1 MEKVRLG
8 DIATLIN
15 GDRGKNYPSQADI
28 SDEGDIPFVNA
39 GHLNGRNIDFEEMNY
54 ISQDKYKRLS
64 SGKFVKGDVLYCLRG
79 SLGKKAI
86 VNDDVEGAIASSLVI
101 IRPNYDRIDGEYLM
115 FSLDSPSIKEQL
127 NKANNGSS
135 QPNLSAASV
144 REYQIELPDLKKQKD
159 IVKKL
164 VKTRSIIDSRQHEID
179 LLDELIKARF
189 VELFGDLMEN
199 PLGWTVMT
207 IADVST
213 FLKSGLSRKLS
224 DDDIGLPVI
233 RSGNIQDGQFI
244 FDDVK
249 YWYIDDPQGANTKDY
264 ILNDGDI
271 LVNFINSSSQI
282 GKTAI
287 YRDTGRDCIYTTN
300 IFRMKL
306 ADNCNEYYY
315 NWFAMSDYYYRHL
328 QNIIQPAVNQ
338 ASFTTVNFL
347 KLPIPLPPKEKQ
359 GKFAD
364 FVKQVDKSKFVVQK
378 SLDEAKLVF
387 DSLMQEFFG

>member
-28 SDEGDIPFVNA
+28 TDEGDIPFVNA
-39 GHLNGRNIDFEEMNY
+39 GHLNGRKIDFEEMNY

-101 IRPNYDRIDGEYLM
+101 IRPNYDRIDGDYLM

-164 VKTRSIIDSRQHEID
+164 VKTRVIIDSRQHEID
-179 LLDELIKARF
+179 LLDELINARF
-189 VELFGDLMEN
+189 VEMFGGQEFERKQLIDLIQE
-199 PLGWTVMT
+199 G
-207 IADVST
+207 A
-213 FLKSGLSRKLS
+213 GLSYGIVVPGDNVGDEIPMVRPS
-224 DDDIGLPVI
+224 DFKNG
-233 RSGNIQDGQFI
+233 
-244 FDDVK
+244 
-249 YWYIDDPQGANTKDY
+249 
-264 ILNDGDI
+264 
-271 LVNFINSSSQI
+271 
-282 GKTAI
+282 
-287 YRDTGRDCIYTTN
+287 
-300 IFRMKL
+300 
-306 ADNCNEYYY
+306 
-315 NWFAMSDYYYRHL
+315 
-328 QNIIQPAVNQ
+328 
-338 ASFTTVNFL
+338 
-347 KLPIPLPPKEKQ
+347 
-359 GKFAD
+359 
-364 FVKQVDKSKFVVQK
+364 
-378 SLDEAKLVF
+378 
-387 DSLMQEFFG
+387 